1 MAGVGI
7 QKTHLHQ
14 QVFGIAEHAL
24 QVLPLA
30 GFSQGGRAQGLGGL
44 LAGVLVQ
51 FMQHHGHGMGEV
63 EGAVGRARAKAE

>member
-14 QVFGIAEHAL
+14 QAFRIAEHAL

-30 GFSQGGRAQGLGGL
+30 GFSQA
-44 LAGVLVQ
+44 
-51 FMQHHGHGMGEV
+51 
-63 EGAVGRARAKAE
+63 